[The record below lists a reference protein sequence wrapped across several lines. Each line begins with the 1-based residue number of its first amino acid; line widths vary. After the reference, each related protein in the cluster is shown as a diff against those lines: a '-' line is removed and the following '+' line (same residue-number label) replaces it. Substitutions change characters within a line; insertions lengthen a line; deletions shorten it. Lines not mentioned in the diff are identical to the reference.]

1 MNGAPF
7 FIFYIC
13 PIVAG
18 FFFDNLP
25 YRIVSYHII
34 YHTDGMSIA
43 CTVQYCTV
51 GLGTS
56 ERVSGPVRKPII

>member
-18 FFFDNLP
+18 GFFFDNLP
-25 YRIVSYHII
+25 YHIVSYHII
-34 YHTDGMSIA
+34 YHTDGVSMA
-43 CTVQYCTV
+43 RTVQYRTV

-56 ERVSGPVRKPII
+56 E